1 MFLSVHTQGYRQRGA
16 YIATQGPLEST
27 VSDFW
32 RMIWEHG
39 SCCIVM
45 LCDLQEDGKVSDAL
59 TLSIILVLISSLSI
73 NPAFSRNHLIA
84 TGLPQRIP
92 MSRMERL
99 W

>member
-59 TLSIILVLISSLSI
+59 TLSIILVLISSLS
-73 NPAFSRNHLIA
+73 ALSRNRLIA
-84 TGLPQRIP
+84 TGLPQRILV
-92 MSRMERL
+92 SRMERL